1 MRGKEF
7 HRTLFVIFLGM
18 ISIYLFAVLDIQL
31 KESAQKIEM
40 QKYNIY
46 RILEALILI
55 FFGALV
61 EYKKVL
67 LIFKNGFSVNKYC
80 LITAISLGILLILPY
95 DTIMRLGIG
104 HPGSIKGIISLS
116 LTSINIR
123 SVLSVLTGILIIR
136 SLASSKSNKQIFKEE
151 VD

>member
-7 HRTLFVIFLGM
+7 NKTLFVVLLGM

-40 QKYNIY
+40 EKYNIY

-55 FFGALV
+55 FFGVLV

-67 LIFKNGFSVNKYC
+67 LIFKNGFSINKYY
-80 LITAISLGILLILPY
+80 LITAISLAILLILPY

-136 SLASSKSNKQIFKEE
+136 SLASSKSNKQIFRGE

>member
-1 MRGKEF
+1 ME
-7 HRTLFVIFLGM
+7 
-18 ISIYLFAVLDIQL
+18 
-31 KESAQKIEM
+31 
-40 QKYNIY
+40 KYNIY

-55 FFGALV
+55 FFGVLV

-67 LIFKNGFSVNKYC
+67 LIFKNGFSINKYY
-80 LITAISLGILLILPY
+80 LITAISLAILLILPY

-136 SLASSKSNKQIFKEE
+136 SLASSKSNKQIFRGE